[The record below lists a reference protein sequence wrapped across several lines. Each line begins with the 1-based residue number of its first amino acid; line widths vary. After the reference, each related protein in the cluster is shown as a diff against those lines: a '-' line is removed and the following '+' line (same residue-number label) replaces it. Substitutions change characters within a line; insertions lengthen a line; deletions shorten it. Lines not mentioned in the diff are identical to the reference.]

1 MSSQRRSFL
10 CTAMGMLGLTIAVS
24 TPPRSAM
31 AAPKTGAASA
41 VKEDPEVKM
50 GREAHEELLKSGI
63 KIVRDPKI
71 IERVETIG
79 KKIATATNANP
90 VPATFGS
97 DKFVKYD
104 YQFFV
109 VDDKDVNAF
118 SLPGGFIYINKGL
131 LDYVQSDDELAG
143 VLGHEIVHA
152 AHHHVAKLQREQ
164 SRLNNQLALGLLAA
178 ILARVPTEDTYN
190 LMTGLQL
197 LAVQKVNGH
206 GQNAE
211 RDADHAGIVVAAK
224 AGYNPVGAL
233 TFMERLA
240 RDERARREVELGVF
254 RTHPPSPERADAMIA
269 QIKAMNLPI
278 NRRAVTN
285 AIKASTRG
293 VEVSGREV
301 TELLLDGKVLF
312 RSASANRAEGAAA
325 KINRL
330 LDEDLQLFEL
340 KQKGATVS
348 ARGQAILVVQ
358 PDDAEV
364 SAQTSPEA
372 VADQA
377 VKVLRNVLYKQALD
391 GV

>member
-1 MSSQRRSFL
+1 MKSVAAVA
-10 CTAMGMLGLTIAVS
+10 CALGALALLVPGGIA
-24 TPPRSAM
+24 A
-31 AAPKTGAASA
+31 AAPPAAKTTPA
-41 VKEDPEVKM
+41 EDPEVRM
-50 GREAHEELLKSGI
+50 GREAHEDLLKSGI
-63 KIVRDPKI
+63 KFIRDPKI
-71 IERVETIG
+71 LERVERIG
-79 KKIATATNANP
+79 KKIAAVANENP
-90 VPATFGS
+90 VPATYGS
-97 DKFVKYD
+97 EKVARYE

-164 SRLNNQLALGLLAA
+164 HRLGNQLAIGLLAA

-197 LAVQKVNGH
+197 LAIQRVNGH

-211 RDADHAGIVVAAK
+211 RDADHGGVIVAHK

-240 RDERARREVELGVF
+240 RDERARPEIELGVF

-269 QIKAMNLPI
+269 QIKGMDLPL

-285 AIKASTRG
+285 AIKAESRPSK
-293 VEVSGREV
+293 EFEAREA
-301 TELLLDGKVLF
+301 TELVLDGKVIF
-312 RSASANRAEGAAA
+312 RSVSANRIARAAEL
-325 KINRL
+325 INRL
-330 LDEDLQLFEL
+330 LDEDLQIYDV
-340 KQKGATVS
+340 KQDGAAVR
-348 ARGQAILVVQ
+348 ARGQTLFVVQ
-358 PDDAEV
+358 PDDAV
-364 SAQTSPEA
+364 LSAQPTTPEA

-377 VKVLRNVLYKQALD
+377 VKVLRNVLFKQSLE